1 MISGSA
7 GIEIASAHAV
17 SIFDAGTIIGAG
29 GTAIEFTGSGNTLT
43 LGAGYSI
50 SGAVDPSGSNTFQLG
65 GSGSDTFDL
74 FTIGQQFN
82 GFTTFNVVGGTWT
95 VSGGGLG
102 WNVDS
107 GAMQVAAGAVLAGTT
122 VSSGGT
128 LAVESGGSAAGTLVR
143 AGGTEIIEFGGSA
156 TGTTVLSD
164 GNGNPLFINSGGTF
178 EFLGTGNTG
187 ANIQLFS
194 GATLELGSGV
204 SFGATGGDFNAGIT
218 AMVLSAGAL
227 TLSGATISAGTLIE
241 TLSSGTIFV
250 DGALGNSGTLIA
262 SGPGSL
268 VEIASDAVVG
278 GGAVVIGNGV
288 VDVLSGGTANIAFQA
303 MGSGGLEIADSPGNV
318 SAFTGTVSGFGGMN
332 HTNHKQ
338 FIDLVSVTSAPN
350 TISLS
355 YLPAAGSG
363 TLFVSSGGAV
373 VAQINMIGSYTSAN
387 FSIKADS
394 NGNVEI
400 VDPTVPNGGSVAPE
414 PAQTFPRNGI
424 DLPDIAFGAQTTL
437 AYAKHVADTGGTL
450 TVSDGRHA
458 ASVALLGSY
467 IAGSFVIAADGH
479 GGTLLTAAE
488 QTQQPQLTHP
498 PHG

>member
-1 MISGSA
+1 LAFTGPYPTTFSGNTGA
-7 GIEIASAHAV
+7 MVV
-17 SIFDAGTIIGAG
+17 SHTTFSGGVTNAGTIGAG
-29 GTAIEFTGSGNTLT
+29 GISVSSSTFLSGGIVDTGVISGGIRIDSHSRIVASSTTAVAIENTTTFGGGISNAGTISGGLHALVVSSVSAFTGD
-43 LGAGYSI
+43 I
-50 SGAVDPSGSNTFQLG
+50 SNTG
-65 GSGSDTFDL
+65 
-74 FTIGQQFN
+74 
-82 GFTTFNVVGGTWT
+82 
-95 VSGGGLG
+95 
-102 WNVDS
+102 
-107 GAMQVAAGAVLAGTT
+107 
-122 VSSGGT
+122 
-128 LAVESGGSAAGTLVR
+128 
-143 AGGTEIIEFGGSA
+143 
-156 TGTTVLSD
+156 
-164 GNGNPLFINSGGTF
+164 
-178 EFLGTGNTG
+178 
-187 ANIQLFS
+187 
-194 GATLELGSGV
+194 
-204 SFGATGGDFNAGIT
+204 
-218 AMVLSAGAL
+218 
-227 TLSGATISAGTLIE
+227 TISARTFA
-241 TLSSGTIFV
+241 T
-250 DGALGNSGTLIA
+250 
-262 SGPGSL
+262 
-268 VEIASDAVVG
+268 
-278 GGAVVIGNGV
+278 NGV
-288 VDVLSGGTANIAFQA
+288 VDVLSGGTANVAFQA
-303 MGSGGLEIADSPGNV
+303 VGSGGLEIADSPGNV

-437 AYAKHVADTGGTL
+437 AYAKHLADTGGTL